1 MKHQGEL
8 PSRPT
13 FERRRTPKGLHDM
26 AVEGIDHLAITVAD
40 VEATVAWYAR
50 VLEAEALYLD
60 QWREGAIPVV
70 LLQVGRNRL
79 SVHEAAA
86 PAKPHAAV
94 PTVGSVD
101 LCFRWS
107 GPLTDALA
115 HLGRQDVPIV
125 EGPVPRPAANGE
137 RGESIYFRD
146 PDGNLL
152 EFLSVD

>member
-1 MKHQGEL
+1 M
-8 PSRPT
+8 
-13 FERRRTPKGLHDM
+13 HDM
-26 AVEGIDHLAITVAD
+26 AVEGIDHLAITVSD
-40 VEATVAWYAR
+40 VEVAVAWYAR
-50 VLEAEALYLD
+50 VLQAEPLHLD
-60 QWREGAIPVV
+60 QWREGTIPVV

-101 LCFRWS
+101 LCFRWA
-107 GPLTDALA
+107 GPLTDAQA
-115 HLGRQDVPIV
+115 HLDREDVAIV

-152 EFLSVD
+152 ELLSVD